1 MFLPD
6 GHKVEDIGHSRA
18 VAKQI
23 TQAELEDYGGHQD
36 SVPAHKNIKSPSRI
50 LLQSLIRPKLPLWQ
64 NTWEIS
70 QINVANLCFVFRNCK
85 ISV

>member
-6 GHKVEDIGHSRA
+6 GHKIEDVGHSRA

-36 SVPAHKNIKSPSRI
+36 SVPAHENIKSPSRI
-50 LLQSLIRPKLPLWQ
+50 LLQSLIRP

-70 QINVANLCFVFRNCK
+70 QINVSNLCFVFRNCK

>member
-6 GHKVEDIGHSRA
+6 GHKVEDVGHSRA

-36 SVPAHKNIKSPSRI
+36 SVPAHENIKSPSRI
-50 LLQSLIRPKLPLWQ
+50 LLQSLIRP

-70 QINVANLCFVFRNCK
+70 QINVSNLCFVCRNRK

>member
-6 GHKVEDIGHSRA
+6 GHKIEDVGHSRA

-36 SVPAHKNIKSPSRI
+36 SVPAHENIKSPSWI
-50 LLQSLIRPKLPLWQ
+50 LLQSLIRP

-70 QINVANLCFVFRNCK
+70 QINVSNLCFVFRNCK

>member
-50 LLQSLIRPKLPLWQ
+50 LLQSLIRP